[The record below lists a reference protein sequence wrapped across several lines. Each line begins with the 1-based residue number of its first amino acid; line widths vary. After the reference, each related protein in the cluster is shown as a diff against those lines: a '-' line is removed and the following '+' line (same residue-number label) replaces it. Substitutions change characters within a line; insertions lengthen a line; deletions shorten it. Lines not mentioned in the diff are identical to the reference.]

1 MERTLSNISGRVKA
15 VKVGK
20 KHCHC
25 HSSLL
30 AEGWKRRF
38 FWLAGRLCGGGS
50 SCPASSER
58 QREPPGWDCRW
69 NRRAAAFGLST
80 PIPPL
85 PLSSPRQLP
94 LPCRASGQWAMAGC
108 ADGQADVRHW
118 CRTLPWGALAA
129 RPRGWTALE
138 FAKYLGEKGGWGVFL
153 PWKCRLTFSSGPT
166 ELIGFFL
173 TFFVLLTQFLA
184 LVIPWSYLVPTAAR
198 ERHQGNLGRSLPN
211 LCPFSL
217 EKDGDKEVQRQS
229 PSSRLLVLCFKP
241 ECLEA
246 AIISVVSDLTGRAA
260 PPDQRNTSKHY
271 QNYDNSF
278 I

>member
-25 HSSLL
+25 HSRLL
-30 AEGWKRRF
+30 AEGWKRRV

-50 SCPASSER
+50 SCPASRGNHQAGTADEIEER
-58 QREPPGWDCRW
+58 LLSGCHPRFLRCLSLPPGSSH
-69 NRRAAAFGLST
+69 RRAG
-80 PIPPL
+80 
-85 PLSSPRQLP
+85 
-94 LPCRASGQWAMAGC
+94 GWWAMAGC

-118 CRTLPWGALAA
+118 RRTLPWGGLAA

-138 FAKYLGEKGGWGVFL
+138 FAKYLGGKGGWGMFL
-153 PWKCRLTFSSGPT
+153 LWKCRLTFSSGPT
-166 ELIGFFL
+166 ELIGFFF

-198 ERHQGNLGRSLPN
+198 ERHQGNLGRSQPN

-241 ECLEA
+241 ECLEE
-246 AIISVVSDLTGRAA
+246 AIISVVSDLMGRAA
-260 PPDQRNTSKHY
+260 LPDQRNTSKHY